1 MNELC
6 SIYCYDNG
14 GTGEIALGLSES
26 ELTRVGLW
34 LWLQRNYR
42 FFFMFVSS
50 TSLLCVFVFAMCAL
64 YIKILMDTESHTVW
78 KALARSPAAIVLMVY
93 TFISVWFVGGL
104 TVFHLY
110 LIGMNQVP
118 IFLPF
123 CPHLFLDRVA
133 TGSGWHFWFLLC
145 YAGQVDSNF
154 KLI

>member
-1 MNELC
+1 VNELC
-6 SIYCYDNG
+6 CVYCYDNG

-26 ELTRVGLW
+26 ELTSDGLW

-42 FFFMFVSS
+42 FFFMFLSS

-110 LIGMNQVP
+110 LIGTNQVP
-118 IFLPF
+118 RFLPF
-123 CPHLFLDRVA
+123 CPHLFLDRVT
-133 TGSGWHFWFLLC
+133 TGAGWHFWFLLC
-145 YAGQVDSNF
+145 YAGQVASNF
-154 KLI
+154 KSI